1 MAAIEDKC
9 IRTLA
14 HKCTE
19 HAAVTALEILTH
31 LKTTCGKIDEG
42 MLEDNLENM
51 KKDWDPNDTFETL
64 VQQIENAVDL
74 AEEGGDPISNT
85 AQLNCGC
92 KRVHNT
98 GLFNVEC
105 TTWRNKAA
113 ADKNWAT
120 FKVFFGEA
128 HDDFVLQQT
137 TQATGCHQANNAAME
152 QFTAD
157 TQASF
162 ENLALAAAADRES
175 LKGLAE
181 ANNALLLRIQQQDE
195 QMTRVLNDNNNI
207 NGHNQWTR
215 NNNNRNRNTTGGNT
229 NTDDNNDESNESE
242 TGWSR
247 PPRRQGT
254 RQAKARRPD
263 NKKKWANPNHCHT
276 HECDCDDDHDS
287 KTCRN
292 PGKKHKKEATRE
304 NNMGGCQWA
313 KDKIV

>member
-120 FKVFFGEA
+120 FKVFLEKRTMTSCCNKPLKRQG
-128 HDDFVLQQT
+128 VIRQT
-137 TQATGCHQANNAAME
+137 TQPW
-152 QFTAD
+152 
-157 TQASF
+157 SS
-162 ENLALAAAADRES
+162 S
-175 LKGLAE
+175 LQTPK
-181 ANNALLLRIQQQDE
+181 
-195 QMTRVLNDNNNI
+195 
-207 NGHNQWTR
+207 H
-215 NNNNRNRNTTGGNT
+215 
-229 NTDDNNDESNESE
+229 
-242 TGWSR
+242 
-247 PPRRQGT
+247 
-254 RQAKARRPD
+254 
-263 NKKKWANPNHCHT
+263 H
-276 HECDCDDDHDS
+276 S
-287 KTCRN
+287 KTWLS
-292 PGKKHKKEATRE
+292 
-304 NNMGGCQWA
+304 QQLQ
-313 KDKIV
+313 IVKA